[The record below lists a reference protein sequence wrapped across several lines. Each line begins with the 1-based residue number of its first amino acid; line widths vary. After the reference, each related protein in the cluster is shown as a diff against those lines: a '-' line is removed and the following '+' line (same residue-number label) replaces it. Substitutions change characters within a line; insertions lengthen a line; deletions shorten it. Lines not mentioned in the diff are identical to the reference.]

1 MLKNKAKEQKE
12 TQKKSR
18 GNKKKKKKKK
28 KNTAVKLNPV
38 ESSLHE
44 LDR

>member
-28 KNTAVKLNPV
+28 NTAVKLNPV

>member
-18 GNKKKKKKKK
+18 GNKKKKKKK
-28 KNTAVKLNPV
+28 NTAVKLNPV

>member
-18 GNKKKKKKKK
+18 GNKKKKK
-28 KNTAVKLNPV
+28 NTAVKLNPV

>member
-18 GNKKKKKKKK
+18 GNKKKKKK
-28 KNTAVKLNPV
+28 NTAVKLNPV